1 MKKIEAVILPLQLD
15 AVHSELRR
23 LGIRGGLT
31 MGEVRHGDN
40 HIGAPST
47 EKGNTGA
54 FGPRIKLELMVDDC
68 QVEKAVNAILRHAR
82 PESDED
88 GGQIAVLEVN
98 EVTRIGRT
106 AHQTSDPL

>member
-15 AVHSELRR
+15 AVRSELRR

-31 MGEVRHGDN
+31 MGEVRHSENDK
-40 HIGAPST
+40 GAPPT
-47 EKGNTGA
+47 EKGTTRP
-54 FGPRIKLELMVDDC
+54 FGQRIKLELMVDDG

-98 EVTRIGRT
+98 EVTQIGRPSHET
-106 AHQTSDPL
+106 T